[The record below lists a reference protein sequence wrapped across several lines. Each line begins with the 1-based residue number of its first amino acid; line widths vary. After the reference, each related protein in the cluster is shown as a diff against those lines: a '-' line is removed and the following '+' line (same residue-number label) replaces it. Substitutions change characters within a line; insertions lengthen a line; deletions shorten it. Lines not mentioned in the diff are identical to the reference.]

1 MKAQKTPKGSAHY
14 LKVIKP
20 DTKFDAVGVYEG
32 HLILHGDEADSFK
45 SVVDSEMA
53 QAMKDHTVDGK
64 KPKKKADPPY
74 KPFIDENGQE
84 DGIAFK
90 FKMKAKYET
99 RKGDVVKQ
107 KPIIVDSKGNTI
119 TDPEFAIGNGSV
131 VRIAYKVRNW
141 NVSSVGCGITMSP
154 IAVQVL
160 NLVPYSANSDG
171 FDFEEEEGFEWEQG
185 QEKTEGQKIFSEEED
200 DF

>member
-1 MKAQKTPKGSAHY
+1 MKVDKTPKGSAHY

-20 DTKFDAVGVYEG
+20 TTQFDAVGVYEG
-32 HLILHGDEADSFK
+32 HLILHGEDADNFK
-45 SVVDSEMA
+45 SIVDAEMV
-53 QAMKDHTVDGK
+53 QAIKDHTKDGK
-64 KPKKKADPPY
+64 KPKKADPPY
-74 KPFIDENGQE
+74 KPFIDKDGQE
-84 DGIAFK
+84 DGVAFK
-90 FKMKAKYET
+90 FKMKSKYET

-107 KPIIVDSKGNTI
+107 KPVITDAKGTPI

-131 VRIAYKVRNW
+131 VRIAFRVRSW
-141 NVSSVGCGITMSP
+141 SVASVGCGITMAP
-154 IAVQVL
+154 IAVQVIK
-160 NLVPYSANSDG
+160 LVPYSASSDG